1 MDRWSS
7 RAGFILATMGSAI
20 GLGSVW
26 KFPYEAGANGGGAF
40 VLAYLAGLALIV
52 VPLLLAELAIG
63 RAGRSDAIGAMA
75 QLARQFGRSPWW
87 RIFAC
92 IGVMAGFLIL
102 SFYAVIGGWA
112 LSYAFDALRLL
123 PMPLD
128 ASAAQ
133 AAFVDFLHSP
143 WRMLAFQS
151 LFMAATAFVVA
162 MGIESGIE
170 AASRLLMPVL
180 LVLVSALAVY
190 ALAAGDARAALRF
203 LFEVDPA
210 RFKPGAWLDAVGLG
224 FFSIGVGLGA
234 MITYAAYA
242 GDDIH
247 LGKVALITV
256 AGDTLVSILAGLAIF
271 PIVFQFGLDPASGP
285 GLMFVTLPLAFAKMP
300 AGPFIAIVFYALL
313 FVSALVSAISLL
325 ELSVAPLIRLGFNRR
340 HASLAAA
347 GSCTLLGVPTIL
359 SFNLFPQTRFFER
372 IDLLT
377 SDFMLPLAGFGIS
390 IFAGWILPRQWLAE
404 ELGLRHSAANSLS
417 FLLRYAVPA
426 LIMAVVVAGWLD

>member
-123 PMPLD
+123 PMPRD

-133 AAFVDFLHSP
+133 AAFADFLHSP
-143 WRMLAFQS
+143 LRMLAFQS

-190 ALAAGDARAALRF
+190 ALATGDAGAALRF

-224 FFSIGVGLGA
+224 FFSI
-234 MITYAAYA
+234 
-242 GDDIH
+242 
-247 LGKVALITV
+247 
-256 AGDTLVSILAGLAIF
+256 
-271 PIVFQFGLDPASGP
+271 
-285 GLMFVTLPLAFAKMP
+285 
-300 AGPFIAIVFYALL
+300 
-313 FVSALVSAISLL
+313 
-325 ELSVAPLIRLGFNRR
+325 
-340 HASLAAA
+340 
-347 GSCTLLGVPTIL
+347 
-359 SFNLFPQTRFFER
+359 
-372 IDLLT
+372 T
-377 SDFMLPLAGFGIS
+377 SKI
-390 IFAGWILPRQWLAE
+390 
-404 ELGLRHSAANSLS
+404 
-417 FLLRYAVPA
+417 
-426 LIMAVVVAGWLD
+426 